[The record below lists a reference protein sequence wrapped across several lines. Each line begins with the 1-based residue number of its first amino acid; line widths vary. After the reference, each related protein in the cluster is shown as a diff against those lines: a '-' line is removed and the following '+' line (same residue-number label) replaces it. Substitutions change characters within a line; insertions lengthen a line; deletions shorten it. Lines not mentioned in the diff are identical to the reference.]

1 MKPLNLK
8 ALTADEAE
16 AEIEWILEAKAE
28 GYTWKQ
34 LASLYRVSVPTLK
47 KEILNH
53 RRRERETDTL

>member
-8 ALTADEAE
+8 ELTADEAE

-34 LASLYRVSVPTLK
+34 LASKYRVSVPTLK
-47 KEILNH
+47 KFLKGELLKSEKI
-53 RRRERETDTL
+53 